1 MRDQIRRCTC
11 SFRESPTGGFS
22 RKIWN
27 NLLIYCCSLYQFWL
41 QTSETATVVRRF
53 IVQLRHRKR
62 WYHRERLNDFWRR
75 VRCRHHEPNISKK
88 TPLHLHCQRRNA
100 SVETAQLLLSA
111 YPDAAH
117 ARERSLGYTPFHFAA
132 ACPFEPC
139 LDILI
144 RADPLAAVK

>member
-1 MRDQIRRCTC
+1 MRDLIRRCIC
-11 SFRESPTGGFS
+11 SFWESPTEGFS

-27 NLLIYCCSLYQFWL
+27 KLLIYCCSLCQLWL
-41 QTSETATVVRRF
+41 QASETATVVSRF
-53 IVQLRHRKR
+53 IVQLLHRKQ
-62 WYHRERLNDFWRR
+62 WYCRERSNDFWRR
-75 VRCRHHEPNISKK
+75 VRCRHHEPNISGKNRFI
-88 TPLHLHCQRRNA
+88 CQRRNA

-117 ARERSLGYTPFHFAA
+117 ARERSLGYTAFHFTA

-144 RADPLAAVK
+144 RADPLAAVT